1 MALLWQR
8 LLGAVRNPLLLILL
22 RAVVL
27 ISLAQDVTDKIVI
40 ALVMVGAFHAR
51 LTPESQC

>member
-8 LLGAVRNPLLLILL
+8 LLGAVLNPLLLILL

-27 ISLAQDVTDKIVI
+27 ISLAQDVTHKIVI
-40 ALVMVGAFHAR
+40 ALVMVGHSTHA
-51 LTPESQC
+51 

>member
-22 RAVVL
+22 RAGRP
-27 ISLAQDVTDKIVI
+27 IPLAQDVTDKIVI
-40 ALVMVGAFHAR
+40 ALVMVGHSTHA
-51 LTPESQC
+51 